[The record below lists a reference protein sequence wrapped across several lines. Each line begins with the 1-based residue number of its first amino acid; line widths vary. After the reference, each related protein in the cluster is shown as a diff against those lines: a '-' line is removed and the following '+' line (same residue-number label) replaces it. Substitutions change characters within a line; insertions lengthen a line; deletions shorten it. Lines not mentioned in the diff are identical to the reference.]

1 MIYCCASD
9 CIHFHDG
16 YCELDEIGI
25 SDNFH
30 QCEEYVDYTDTK
42 EYNTEF
48 WRAVTIGG
56 NIYKRKDK
64 GKRAKKND
72 ITFYYWDKELEPETK
87 IIEEKTGRMTVY
99 KRLKELPD
107 CIEAILKEQGKVSD
121 LPEWKEGDTNG

>member
-16 YCELDEIGI
+16 YCSLDDIGI
-25 SDNFH
+25 SDDFH

-48 WRAVTIGG
+48 WRAVTMNGK
-56 NIYKRKDK
+56 NYKRKDK
-64 GKRAKKND
+64 GKRAKENG
-72 ITFYYWDKELEPETK
+72 IAFYYWDKELELETK
-87 IIEEKTGRMTVY
+87 IIEEKTGRMTAY

-107 CIEAILKEQGKVSD
+107 HIEAILKEQGKVSD
-121 LPEWKEGDTNG
+121 LPEWKEGE